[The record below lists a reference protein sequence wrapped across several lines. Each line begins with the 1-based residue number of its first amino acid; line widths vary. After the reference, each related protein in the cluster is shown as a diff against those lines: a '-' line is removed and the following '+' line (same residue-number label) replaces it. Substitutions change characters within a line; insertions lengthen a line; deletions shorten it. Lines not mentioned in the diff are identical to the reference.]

1 MAVKF
6 YFCLAFVLFLMVL
19 SSPESNAFANGA
31 KHGSPGK
38 KGFLEQK
45 EKKVSTNY
53 WFFNLDYSQ
62 YLTTQF
68 LQQAHHV
75 HQIYEKCVKESRKK
89 NKKSDNSL
97 PKCIN
102 FLIHHS
108 FKISKTMNW
117 SNDQTTRQNITNFKK
132 GNNKGIIFGI
142 LVVSYKL
149 CYNHLLFL
157 SLPFSPQDDAE
168 NVLMKRREC
177 EVARRMGC

>member
-1 MAVKF
+1 
-6 YFCLAFVLFLMVL
+6 MV
-19 SSPESNAFANGA
+19 
-31 KHGSPGK
+31 
-38 KGFLEQK
+38 
-45 EKKVSTNY
+45 
-53 WFFNLDYSQ
+53 FNLDYSQ
-62 YLTTQF
+62 YLTTYF

-102 FLIHHS
+102 FLIHYS
-108 FKISKTMNW
+108 FKITKTMNW

-157 SLPFSPQDDAE
+157 SLPFSPF
-168 NVLMKRREC
+168 LSTGRRRKCPHETPC
-177 EVARRMGC
+177 VWSGKKNGLLNQNYRSSWIRHVSID

>member
-1 MAVKF
+1 
-6 YFCLAFVLFLMVL
+6 MV
-19 SSPESNAFANGA
+19 
-31 KHGSPGK
+31 
-38 KGFLEQK
+38 
-45 EKKVSTNY
+45 
-53 WFFNLDYSQ
+53 FNLDYSQ
-62 YLTTQF
+62 YLTTYF

-102 FLIHHS
+102 FLIHYS
-108 FKISKTMNW
+108 FKITKTMNW

-168 NVLMKRREC
+168 NVLMKRRVC
-177 EVARRMGC
+177 EVARRMGCWTRITEAAESDTYPSIRVFNVVMAQKQYKVMKNYYWWKIHVVVWELRIKGK